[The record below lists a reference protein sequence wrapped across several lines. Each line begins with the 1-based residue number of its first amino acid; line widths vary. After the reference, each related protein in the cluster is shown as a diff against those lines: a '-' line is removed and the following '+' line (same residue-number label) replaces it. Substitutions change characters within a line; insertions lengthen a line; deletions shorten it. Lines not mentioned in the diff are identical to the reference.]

1 MDLNFE
7 RWEINSTILLINGIN
22 SMRTQYYCDVM
33 RRLCLKNICRRYP
46 TNTQSHEIFV
56 MFKLN
61 VKLYI
66 YIYIYIYSKKGIL
79 KITILWTILKAKLQK
94 DPLGLDQLEYETR

>member
-1 MDLNFE
+1 
-7 RWEINSTILLINGIN
+7 
-22 SMRTQYYCDVM
+22 MRTQYYCDVM

-66 YIYIYIYSKKGIL
+66 YIYIYILKKV
-79 KITILWTILKAKLQK
+79 
-94 DPLGLDQLEYETR
+94 Y

>member
-7 RWEINSTILLINGIN
+7 RREINSTILLINGIN

-61 VKLYI
+61 VKF
-66 YIYIYIYSKKGIL
+66 YIYIYSKKGIL
-79 KITILWTILKAKLQK
+79 KITIL
-94 DPLGLDQLEYETR
+94 

>member
-33 RRLCLKNICRRYP
+33 RRLCLKDICRRYP

-61 VKLYI
+61 VKF